1 MGHGGAPREW
11 KIPQVSSEISSGKV
25 FKFTSI
31 LVGGVVGLHRGFHIQ
46 GVTYNRPPKSGKPL
60 VLGSQTSI
68 LGEKRAKG
76 FIFQLVFTKYEPF
89 WAQNTGNIPDRGV
102 TFGSNI

>member
-1 MGHGGAPREW
+1 MGGHH
-11 KIPQVSSEISSGKV
+11 VSGRSPKFLPKSPPGRFSSLRVYLG
-25 FKFTSI
+25 
-31 LVGGVVGLHRGFHIQ
+31 GGVVGLHRCFHIQ

>member
-1 MGHGGAPREW
+1 M
-11 KIPQVSSEISSGKV
+11 
-25 FKFTSI
+25 
-31 LVGGVVGLHRGFHIQ
+31 VGLHRCFHIQ

-89 WAQNTGNIPDRGV
+89 WAPNTGNIPDRGV
-102 TFGSNI
+102 TFGSNITMIKRYRNTETREIDYNFTVT